1 MLVEIGCSHVLG
13 HLNNPVREWGSL
25 CHMKLESPEESTEN
39 LAHRYTGRSD
49 YPLASR
55 AAMLVHSPYF
65 SIVSYMFYLCVCVQC
80 YSSVALSSVN
90 SIYTVPWK
98 VR

>member
-25 CHMKLESPEESTEN
+25 CRMKLESPEESTEN
-39 LAHRYTGRSD
+39 LSHRYTGRND
-49 YPLASR
+49 PLASR
-55 AAMLVHSPYF
+55 AAMPVRSPYF
-65 SIVSYMFYLCVCVQC
+65 SIVSFLFYLCVQC